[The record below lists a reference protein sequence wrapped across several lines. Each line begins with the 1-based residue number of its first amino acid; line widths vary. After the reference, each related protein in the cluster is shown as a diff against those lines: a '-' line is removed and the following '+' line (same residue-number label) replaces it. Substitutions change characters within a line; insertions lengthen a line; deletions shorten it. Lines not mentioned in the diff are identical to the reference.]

1 MIKFRKAIQ
10 VGRNATDILN
20 LPCVIGCQKEFWSD
34 SDIRLRFELF
44 GDTQSTKFRWG
55 ESIYAYHG
63 DWLCEDYDGKWHL
76 LTDKEYKDGVEDRE
90 QCAGA

>member
-1 MIKFRKAIQ
+1 MGDYKVRIQ
-10 VGRNATDILN
+10 IGRNATDILK
-20 LPCVIGCQKEFWSD
+20 LPCVIGCQKEFWGD

-63 DWLCEDYDGKWHL
+63 DWLCEDYYGVWHL
-76 LTDKEYKDGVEDRE
+76 LSNEEYEK
-90 QCAGA
+90 QK